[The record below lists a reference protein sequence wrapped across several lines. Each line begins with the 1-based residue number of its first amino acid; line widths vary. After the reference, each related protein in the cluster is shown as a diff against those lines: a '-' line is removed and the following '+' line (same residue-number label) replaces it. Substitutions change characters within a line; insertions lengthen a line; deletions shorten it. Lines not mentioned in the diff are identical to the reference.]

1 MKPAKESSAVKLPFE
16 TGEHLITWQVP
27 DRKGGHLAIP
37 GLLTIEQ
44 GKYPT
49 GILYGDL
56 PIEWVSEGATG
67 VASFPQR
74 HSLDVAWVGP
84 PSLPAHLAPDRCSA

>member
-27 DRKGGHLAIP
+27 NRKVGHLAIP
-37 GLLTIEQ
+37 GRLTIEQ